1 MGYNKITM
9 FPRLKINLKAIG
21 ENYLTIKSRCEALG
35 VDVVPVVKVVL
46 GDENIV
52 RVLKSLGA
60 RVIGDSRVK
69 NIKNFSSIDVEKM
82 LLRSPMLSEIEEVI
96 EFSDISLNT
105 EIEVVKHLSK
115 VSSRKG
121 RIHKVIVM
129 VELGELREGIMPED
143 VLPFVKKLR
152 ELPSIEFLGI
162 GTNLTCLSG
171 VIPTEENLK
180 VLLELKNLI
189 EDYGIGVKVIS
200 GGGSNLLPM
209 IWRGRLP
216 RFINQIRVG
225 EGIFLGVEAIDRK
238 PLPGLRQDTFTLE
251 AEVIEVKRKPSLPW
265 GKKTVDAFGE
275 VPEFEDKGIRR
286 RAILALGRQ
295 DVSLSGIIPSDK
307 FEIIGASSDHMVIDV
322 EKYPHIKV
330 GDIVSFNLNYAG
342 VLFAMTSPFVEKI
355 YIEE

>member
-1 MGYNKITM
+1 MGYNKTIM

-21 ENYLTIKSRCEALG
+21 ENYLTIKRRCEPLG

-60 RVIGDSRVK
+60 RVIGDSRMR
-69 NIKNFSSIDVEKM
+69 NIKNFSNVNVEKM

-105 EIEVVKHLSK
+105 EIEVIKHLSK

-129 VELGELREGIMPED
+129 VEVGELREGVMPED
-143 VLPFVKKLR
+143 VLFFVKKIMDFS
-152 ELPSIEFLGI
+152 SIEFLGI

-171 VIPTEENLK
+171 IIPTKENLK
-180 VLLELKNLI
+180 VLLKLKNLI
-189 EDYGIGVKVIS
+189 EEHGIEVKVVS

-209 IWRGRLP
+209 IWRGKLP

-225 EGIFLGVEAIDRK
+225 EGIFLGVEAINRK

-265 GKKTVDAFGE
+265 GERTVDAFGE
-275 VPEFEDKGIRR
+275 VPEFEDRGIRR

-295 DVSLSGIIPSDK
+295 DVSLSGIIPLDK

-322 EKYPHIKV
+322 ENCPHIKV
-330 GDIVSFNLNYAG
+330 GDIVSFKLNYAG
-342 VLFAMTSPFVEKI
+342 VLFAMTSPFVEKV

>member
-1 MGYNKITM
+1 MGYNKTIM

-21 ENYLTIKSRCEALG
+21 ENYLTIKRRCEPLG

-60 RVIGDSRVK
+60 RVIGDSRIR
-69 NIKNFSSIDVEKM
+69 NIKNFSNVNVEKM

-105 EIEVVKHLSK
+105 EIEVIKHLSK

-129 VELGELREGIMPED
+129 VEVGELREGVMPED
-143 VLPFVKKLR
+143 VLFFVKKIM
-152 ELPSIEFLGI
+152 EISSIEFLGI

-171 VIPTEENLK
+171 IIPTKENLG
-180 VLLELKNLI
+180 VLLKLKNLI
-189 EDYGIGVKVIS
+189 EEHGIEVKVVS

-209 IWRGRLP
+209 IWRGKLP

-225 EGIFLGVEAIDRK
+225 EGIFLGVEAINRK

-265 GKKTVDAFGE
+265 GERTVDAFGE
-275 VPEFEDKGIRR
+275 VPEFEDRGIRR

-295 DVSLSGIIPSDK
+295 DVSLSGIIPLDK

-322 EKYPHIKV
+322 ENCPHIKV
-330 GDIVSFNLNYAG
+330 GDIVSFKLNYAG
-342 VLFAMTSPFVEKI
+342 VLFAMTSPFVEKV

>member
-1 MGYNKITM
+1 MGYNKTTM

-21 ENYLTIKSRCEALG
+21 ENYLTIKRRCEALG
-35 VDVVPVVKVVL
+35 VDAIPVVKVVL

-60 RVIGDSRVK
+60 RVIGDSRMR
-69 NIKNFSSIDVEKM
+69 NIKNFSNVNVEKM

-96 EFSDISLNT
+96 EVSDISLNT
-105 EIEVVKHLSK
+105 EIEVIKHLSK

-129 VELGELREGIMPED
+129 VEVGELREGVMPED
-143 VLPFVKKLR
+143 VLFFVKKLMDF
-152 ELPSIEFLGI
+152 PSIEFLGI

-171 VIPTEENLK
+171 IIPTKENLG
-180 VLLELKNLI
+180 VLLKLKNLI
-189 EDYGIGVKVIS
+189 EEHGIEVKVVS

-209 IWRGRLP
+209 IWRDELP

-225 EGIFLGVEAIDRK
+225 EGIFLGVEAINRK

-265 GKKTVDAFGE
+265 GERTVDAFGE
-275 VPEFEDKGIRR
+275 VPEFEDRGIRR
-286 RAILALGRQ
+286 RAILALGKQ
-295 DVSLSGIIPSDK
+295 DVSLSGIIPLDK

-322 EKYPHIKV
+322 ENCPHIKV
-330 GDIVSFNLNYAG
+330 GDIVSFKLNYAG
-342 VLFAMTSPFVEKI
+342 VLFAMTSPFVEKV

>member
-1 MGYNKITM
+1 MGYNKTIM

-21 ENYLTIKSRCEALG
+21 ENYLTIKRRCEPLG

-60 RVIGDSRVK
+60 RVIGDSRIR
-69 NIKNFSSIDVEKM
+69 NIKNFSNVNVEKM

-105 EIEVVKHLSK
+105 EIEVIKHLSK

-129 VELGELREGIMPED
+129 VEVGELREGVMPED
-143 VLPFVKKLR
+143 VLFFVKKIM
-152 ELPSIEFLGI
+152 ELSSIEFLGI

-171 VIPTEENLK
+171 IIPTKENLK
-180 VLLELKNLI
+180 VLLKLKNLI
-189 EDYGIGVKVIS
+189 EEHGIEVKVVS

-209 IWRGRLP
+209 IWRGKLP

-225 EGIFLGVEAIDRK
+225 EGIFLGVEAINRK

-251 AEVIEVKRKPSLPW
+251 A
-265 GKKTVDAFGE
+265 
-275 VPEFEDKGIRR
+275 
-286 RAILALGRQ
+286 
-295 DVSLSGIIPSDK
+295 
-307 FEIIGASSDHMVIDV
+307 
-322 EKYPHIKV
+322 
-330 GDIVSFNLNYAG
+330 
-342 VLFAMTSPFVEKI
+342 
-355 YIEE
+355 

>member
-1 MGYNKITM
+1 MGYNKTIM

-21 ENYLTIKSRCEALG
+21 ENYLTIKSRCEPLG

-60 RVIGDSRVK
+60 KVIGDSRMR
-69 NIKNFSSIDVEKM
+69 NIKNFSNVNVEKM

-105 EIEVVKHLSK
+105 EIEVIKHLSK

-129 VELGELREGIMPED
+129 VEVGELREGVMPED
-143 VLPFVKKLR
+143 VLFFVKKIMDFS
-152 ELPSIEFLGI
+152 SIEFLGI

-171 VIPTEENLK
+171 IIPTKENLG
-180 VLLELKNLI
+180 VLLKLKNLI
-189 EDYGIGVKVIS
+189 EDHGIRVKVVS

-209 IWRGRLP
+209 IWRGKLP

-225 EGIFLGVEAIDRK
+225 EGIFLGVEAINRK

-265 GKKTVDAFGE
+265 GERTVDAFGE
-275 VPEFEDKGIRR
+275 VPEFEDRGIRR

-295 DVSLSGIIPSDK
+295 DVSLSGIIPLDK

-322 EKYPHIKV
+322 ENCPHIKV
-330 GDIVSFNLNYAG
+330 GDIVSFKLNYAG
-342 VLFAMTSPFVEKI
+342 VLFAMTSPFVEKV

>member
-1 MGYNKITM
+1 MGYNKTIM

-21 ENYLTIKSRCEALG
+21 ENYLTIKRRCEPLG

-60 RVIGDSRVK
+60 RVIGDSRIR
-69 NIKNFSSIDVEKM
+69 NIKNFSNVNVEKM

-105 EIEVVKHLSK
+105 EIEVIKHLSK

-129 VELGELREGIMPED
+129 VEVGELREGVMPED
-143 VLPFVKKLR
+143 VLFFVKKIM
-152 ELPSIEFLGI
+152 ELSSIEFLGL

-171 VIPTEENLK
+171 IIPTKENLG
-180 VLLELKNLI
+180 VLLKLKNLI
-189 EDYGIGVKVIS
+189 EEHGIEVKVVS

-209 IWRGRLP
+209 IWRGKLP

-225 EGIFLGVEAIDRK
+225 EGIFLGVEAINRK

-265 GKKTVDAFGE
+265 GERTVDAFGE
-275 VPEFEDKGIRR
+275 VPEFEDRGIRR

-295 DVSLSGIIPSDK
+295 DVSLSGIIPLDK

-322 EKYPHIKV
+322 ENCPHIKV
-330 GDIVSFNLNYAG
+330 GDIVSFKLNYAG
-342 VLFAMTSPFVEKI
+342 VLFAMTSPFVEKV

>member
-1 MGYNKITM
+1 MGYNKTIM

-21 ENYLTIKSRCEALG
+21 ENYLTIKRRCEPLG

-60 RVIGDSRVK
+60 RVIGDSRIR
-69 NIKNFSSIDVEKM
+69 NIKNFSNVNVEKM

-105 EIEVVKHLSK
+105 EIEVIKHLSK

-129 VELGELREGIMPED
+129 VEVGELREGVMPED
-143 VLPFVKKLR
+143 VLFFVKKIM
-152 ELPSIEFLGI
+152 ELSSIEFLGI

-171 VIPTEENLK
+171 IIPTKENLG
-180 VLLELKNLI
+180 VLLKLKNLI
-189 EDYGIGVKVIS
+189 EEHGIEVKVVS

-209 IWRGRLP
+209 IWRGKLP

-225 EGIFLGVEAIDRK
+225 EGIFLGVEAINRK

-265 GKKTVDAFGE
+265 GERTVDAFGE
-275 VPEFEDKGIRR
+275 VPEFEDRGIRR
-286 RAILALGRQ
+286 RAILALGKQ
-295 DVSLSGIIPSDK
+295 DVSLSGIIPLDK

-322 EKYPHIKV
+322 ENCPHIKV
-330 GDIVSFNLNYAG
+330 GDIVSFKLNYAG
-342 VLFAMTSPFVEKI
+342 VLFAMTSPFVEKV